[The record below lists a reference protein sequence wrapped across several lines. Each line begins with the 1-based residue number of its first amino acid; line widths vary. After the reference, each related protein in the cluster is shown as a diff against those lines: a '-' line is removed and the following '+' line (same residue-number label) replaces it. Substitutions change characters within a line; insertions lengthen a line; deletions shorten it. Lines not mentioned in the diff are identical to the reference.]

1 MIIKKKVKPMNTN
14 FCFEPIVDKNSKI
27 LILGSFPSVKS
38 REVNFYYGNP
48 QNRFWKVMEEFF
60 KITIGNDIESKKQ
73 FLKNYHIALWDIVNA
88 TQIKGSSDLDLVK
101 EEKQINEVEELL
113 KKYPNIQKVFC
124 NGKASYDLTV
134 KYFPNIDVNYLPS
147 TSPAN
152 VSFKKEIWFENLKI
166 LKK

>member
-1 MIIKKKVKPMNTN
+1 
-14 FCFEPIVDKNSKI
+14 
-27 LILGSFPSVKS
+27 
-38 REVNFYYGNP
+38 
-48 QNRFWKVMEEFF
+48 MEEFF

-113 KKYPNIQKVFC
+113 KKYPNIQKIFC

-134 KYFPNIDVNYLPS
+134 KFFPNIDVNYLPS